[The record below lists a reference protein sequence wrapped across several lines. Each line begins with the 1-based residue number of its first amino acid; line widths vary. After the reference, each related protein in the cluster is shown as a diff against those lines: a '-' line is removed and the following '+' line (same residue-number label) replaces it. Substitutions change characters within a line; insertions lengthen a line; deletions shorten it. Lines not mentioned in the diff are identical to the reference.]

1 MTRDKPKYCSRFQF
15 YLAMSVDDKMI
26 LQLVRGELRIQHAVK
41 SYDAMRE
48 IAAAE
53 ETKTRHLRIRKN
65 AMDGHRGETV

>member
-1 MTRDKPKYCSRFQF
+1 
-15 YLAMSVDDKMI
+15 MI

-65 AMDGHRGETV
+65 AVDGHRGETV